1 MAGPAKRCHQMFTN
15 VETSTDIAQNF
26 EEMVGFLARFFL
38 HKMSGDE
45 TAV

>member
-1 MAGPAKRCHQMFTN
+1 MAVPAKHCHQMSTNAVPFTAM
-15 VETSTDIAQNF
+15 AQNF